1 MSAGPSAPG
10 TGPGAPSGG
19 TGRERPAPIRL
30 GDFRL
35 HLVPD
40 AEFALDGGAMFGVVP
55 KALWNRV
62 KRCDAENR
70 IPMATNCLLVESGG
84 DLVLIDTGLGDR
96 LSARERE
103 QFAACPE
110 GPRLPD
116 RIRAAGFDLED
127 VTHVVL
133 THLHFD
139 HCGWN
144 CRREAS
150 GLVPTFPRARYWLA
164 RGEVEHARRRSER
177 DAPSYRPENWEPL
190 FAAGAVELFDDEV
203 VPIAGVRAVRAPGH
217 NRDMC
222 IVLLD
227 GGDGGDGAR
236 GAFLADLVPQ
246 GVHVPYPWIMS
257 FDLYPVETMA
267 SKRHW
272 IPELAASGALC
283 VFEHDTDLPLG
294 RIVEEA
300 PGRFRAVPLRQDV

>member
-1 MSAGPSAPG
+1 MSAGPTAPG
-10 TGPGAPSGG
+10 PGPGAPSRG
-19 TGRERPAPIRL
+19 TGGAEPVSLRMGEL
-30 GDFRL
+30 RL

-55 KALWNRV
+55 KALWSRV
-62 KRCDAENR
+62 KRCDSENR
-70 IPMATNCLLVESGG
+70 IPMATNCLLVESGS

-96 LSARERE
+96 LSAREIE
-103 QFAACPE
+103 QFAVRADR
-110 GPRLPD
+110 PRLPD

-144 CRREAS
+144 CRQGPA
-150 GLVPTFPRARYWLA
+150 GLAPTFPRARHWLA
-164 RGEVEHARRRSER
+164 RGEVEHARRRGER

-190 FAAGAVELFDDEV
+190 FAAGVVELFDDEAEAV
-203 VPIAGVRAVRAPGH
+203 AGVRAVRAPGH

-227 GGDGGDGAR
+227 GGDGAR

-246 GVHVPYPWIMS
+246 AAHVPYPWIMS
-257 FDLYPVETMA
+257 FDLFPVETMA

-300 PGRFRAVPLRQDV
+300 PGRFRAVAARPRS